1 MAVEQQNRRIS
12 PAERN
17 ARFAMATRQNWQM
30 LPAISGELNSTISF
44 NLPKVRYLS
53 KVRLLVE
60 AVITA
65 THASATTYTPA
76 PFAPFSL
83 LRKVSMDINNGFSP
97 FKLSGKE
104 LYLYSLI
111 RNNAGVYDVKNSGR
125 GRVVQGVAAGPGGV
139 ANTVRFVADLPVNVN
154 DRDPIGMILLQNE
167 ETVVTVTV
175 DFADL
180 DGLAPATS
188 GYTFDVSNIKV
199 TPMVE
204 TFSLPV
210 ARDAQ
215 PDISVLKLVHS
226 TTQTIS
232 GSGVQTLALPVGNT
246 YRKLALYIEDDSGVG
261 VADADIAGNFELVL
275 NQADIPYNIKPS
287 VLAAINQEQFDTIL
301 PQGLYVFDFS
311 YQGLSGYGGSRDF
324 IDTERLTE
332 FWFRFNASAAGKI
345 TAIYETL
352 SRLRTR

>member
-65 THASATTYTPA
+65 THASNTTYTPA

-125 GRVVQGVAAGPGGV
+125 GRVVQGVTAGASGE

-175 DFADL
+175 DFADVE
-180 DGLAPATS
+180 GLAPATS
-188 GYTFDVSNIKV
+188 GYTFAVSNIKV

-246 YRKLALYIEDDSGVG
+246 YRKLAVYIEDSSGG
-261 VADADIAGNFELVL
+261 ESDADISGNFELVM

-332 FWFRFNASAAGKI
+332 FWFRFNASAAGRI